1 MKNWL
6 DSIYQH
12 ADPNIVKTL
21 VGNKIDLE
29 DQRQVSHEEAVE
41 LARQN
46 NMEYFETSAKLDK
59 NVREVI
65 NHMMTKVYDKMFLQA
80 ASNSSAADTSTR

>member
-1 MKNWL
+1 M
-6 DSIYQH
+6 
-12 ADPNIVKTL
+12 KTL

-80 ASNSSAADTSTR
+80 ASNGNAADTSSR

>member
-1 MKNWL
+1 M
-6 DSIYQH
+6 
-12 ADPNIVKTL
+12 KTL

-29 DQRQVSHEEAVE
+29 DQRQVSYEEAVE

-65 NHMMTKVYDKMFLQA
+65 NYMMTKVYDKMFLQA
-80 ASNSSAADTSTR
+80 PPNGSAADSSSR

>member
-1 MKNWL
+1 MK
-6 DSIYQH
+6 
-12 ADPNIVKTL
+12 AL

-29 DQRQVSHEEAVE
+29 DQRQVTSEEAAE

-65 NHMMTKVYDKMFLQA
+65 NHMMTKVYDKMF
-80 ASNSSAADTSTR
+80 

>member
-1 MKNWL
+1 M
-6 DSIYQH
+6 
-12 ADPNIVKTL
+12 KTL

-29 DQRQVSHEEAVE
+29 DQRQVSYEEAVE

-80 ASNSSAADTSTR
+80 ANGNPADSSSR